1 MNIAATMLTT
11 ASWPDDTLGY
21 VPLPVSGDDGF
32 PQVFLLQ
39 LQDVVYRLTLAVSYT
54 DPAYVLSGEFTG
66 TFFDLPDPERGLFL
80 NLRVEREELP
90 DASRLI
96 GVRRVVLDM
105 PIALGRLRFRFR
117 RIKIAQG
124 NLMGP
129 GELGSELIAEVA
141 VTHV

>member
-1 MNIAATMLTT
+1 MNLASTMLTT
-11 ASWPDDTLGY
+11 ANWPDDHLSY

-39 LQDVVYRLTLAVSYT
+39 IQGVVYRLTLAVFYT
-54 DPAYVLSGEFTG
+54 DPAYVLSGEFIG

-80 NLRVEREELP
+80 NMRVEREELP

-105 PIALGRLRFRFR
+105 PIALGRLRFRFH

-124 NLMGP
+124 NLIGP
-129 GELGSELIAEVA
+129 GEFGSELIAEVA
-141 VTHV
+141 VSNA

>member
-1 MNIAATMLTT
+1 MNIAPTMLTT
-11 ASWPDDTLGY
+11 ASWPDDQLSY
-21 VPLPVSGDDGF
+21 VPLPASGDDGF

-39 LQDVVYRLTLAVSYT
+39 IQGVVYRLTLAVSYT
-54 DPAYVLSGEFTG
+54 DPAYVLSGEFAG
-66 TFFDLPDPERGLFL
+66 IFFDLPDPERRLFL

-124 NLMGP
+124 NLVGP
-129 GELGSELIAEVA
+129 DELGSELIAEVA
-141 VTHV
+141 VTHA